1 LRHLR
6 RSGPDRLR
14 NKKIEVPEYYFRG
27 VLLLH
32 AQRRSSMPNER
43 RMKLRIFVFLL
54 SLLSGPAQAAEPGGR
69 AITLPSL
76 FTETFLDIRED
87 VRDAARSG
95 KRLMLFFQQDGCPY
109 CKELVQ
115 TNFSQKSI
123 ADKVRKDFVA
133 IAINIWGDREL
144 TWVDGT
150 TMSEKKFAEFLKIQF
165 TPTLLF
171 LDEQGRVVARLNGY
185 YPPHRFDAV
194 LDYVAGRMENRV
206 SLADHLKSAAKE
218 PASAGLHDEPF
229 FLKPP
234 YDLRRRG
241 PKPLA
246 VLFETRYCGACDE
259 LHREGFRRKEVRA
272 LLTRFDIARF
282 ALSDRTGIVT
292 PDGLRMP
299 AEEWA
304 RVLQIAYTPSVVF
317 FDAGGREVFRIE
329 AYLRPF
335 HLAASLDYVAS
346 EAYLREPSFQRF
358 IQSRARSMR
367 GRGEAVDLWR

>member
-1 LRHLR
+1 
-6 RSGPDRLR
+6 
-14 NKKIEVPEYYFRG
+14 
-27 VLLLH
+27 
-32 AQRRSSMPNER
+32 M
-43 RMKLRIFVFLL
+43 RMKLPLPVFLL
-54 SLLSGPAQAAEPGGR
+54 LLLYAPAQAAEPVER
-69 AITLPSL
+69 AITSPSL
-76 FTETFLDIRED
+76 FTATFLDIQED

-95 KRLMLFFQQDGCPY
+95 KRLMLFFEQDGCPY

-115 TNFSQKSI
+115 TSFSQKAI
-123 ADKVRKDFVA
+123 ADKVRRNFVA

-144 TWVDGT
+144 TWVDGR
-150 TMSEKKFAEFLKIQF
+150 TMSEKKFAEFLRIQF

-185 YPPHRFDAV
+185 YPPHRFEAA
-194 LDYVAGRMENRV
+194 LDYVAARMEGRLT
-206 SLADHLKSAAKE
+206 LAEHLKSDAKE
-218 PASAGLHDEPF
+218 AASAALHEEPF

-241 PKPLA
+241 GKPLA
-246 VLFETRYCGACDE
+246 VLFETRFCAACDE
-259 LHREGFRRKEVRA
+259 LHREGFKRQDVQA
-272 LLTRFDIARF
+272 LIARF
-282 ALSDRTGIVT
+282 DVARLTLSERAAIVT
-292 PDGLRMP
+292 PGGKRMP
-299 AEEWA
+299 AEDWA
-304 RVLQIAYTPSVVF
+304 RALGIAYTPSIVF